1 MEMNRAILFLV
12 VMLSVAGCANKSWYH
27 ASKGQNEFSQ
37 DKYSCTQQSAQAFP
51 VVARQ
56 KSYGVGYTTPSQ
68 TSCTTTFGQL
78 NCTTNPGSYTPPPTS
93 TVDVNEDNRNNAF
106 NSCMNSMGW
115 SLLNQEQVVA
125 VQKQG
130 GSKIDAAN
138 QQIAQLDK
146 DQKELCDSEKYKS
159 IYQKSPCVIDNANLE
174 QLADQA
180 KISANE
186 KSLFMAWHG
195 ERDSI
200 LKRRVAVNR
209 SVGNPTATNIADLF
223 ERTRIK
229 NENNALALYEGKITW
244 GEYNKTRKDIA
255 ASGLQEYFTITSKK

>member
-1 MEMNRAILFLV
+1 MNRAVLFLV
-12 VMLSVAGCANKSWYH
+12 VMLGVAGCANRSWYH
-27 ASKGQNEFSQ
+27 PSKSQ
-37 DKYSCTQQSAQAFP
+37 DEFHQEKYSCTQQAAQTYP
-51 VVARQ
+51 VLIQ
-56 KSYGVGYTTPSQ
+56 QESYGVARTTPSQ
-68 TSCTTTFGQL
+68 TTCITTYGQVKCTTT
-78 NCTTNPGSYTPPPTS
+78 PGTYTPPPTNA
-93 TVDVNEDNRNNAF
+93 VDVNEGNRNNAF

-130 GSKIDAAN
+130 GSKVDTVN
-138 QQIAQLDK
+138 QQIAQLEK
-146 DQKELCDSEKYKS
+146 DQKELCNREKYKA
-159 IYQKSPCVIDNANLE
+159 IYQKSPCGIDNANLE
-174 QLADQA
+174 QLADQT

-200 LKRRVAVNR
+200 LKRRVAIYR
-209 SVGNPTATNIADLF
+209 SAGKPTATNIADLF

-229 NENNALALYEGKITW
+229 DENNALALYEGKLTW

-255 ASGLQEYFTITSKK
+255 STGRQEYFTITSKK